1 MLKIAICGAEEA
13 ADNRMEDLLSA
24 YRDNTNREILWDC
37 FETGSGLLEAVDES
51 GEYDLYFLDIDAETG
66 SGLETARALRS
77 RGFNG
82 KIIFV
87 SASPD
92 YVFQSFEVQP
102 YRYFLKPVPEE
113 DLNKALDEICR
124 SITQRTVVLVK
135 SRSGDCI
142 IPVRDILYIEK
153 VDRTACFHL
162 IDGTTVTSMSFRGGF
177 HTMIGNIEGLGHSFF
192 PYMSGAVVNLMNVRF
207 FKSSSYEIYL
217 KTGEILFCSRT
228 KAADFRKAFIHY
240 QL

>member
-1 MLKIAICGAEEA
+1 MLRIAVCEGKGS
-13 ADNRMEDLLSA
+13 ADHAMESMLRA
-24 YRDNTNREILWDC
+24 YRDDSGREIQWDC
-37 FETGSGLLEAVDES
+37 YESGTELLRAVDES
-51 GEYDLYFLDIDAETG
+51 GEYDVYFLDIDAETG
-66 SGLETARALRS
+66 SGLETARKLRS

-92 YVFQSFEVQP
+92 YVFRSFEVQP
-102 YRYFLKPVPEE
+102 YRYFLRPVSQE
-113 DLNKALDEICR
+113 DLKKALDEICR
-124 SITQRTVVLVK
+124 SITRRTVVLVK
-135 SRSGDCI
+135 SRSGDCFV
-142 IPVRDILYIEK
+142 PVRDILYIEK

-177 HTMIGNIEGLGHSFF
+177 HAMIDNIEGLGHSFF

-228 KAADFRKAFIHY
+228 KAADFRKAFIQY

>member
-1 MLKIAICGAEEA
+1 MLRIAVCGGKDA
-13 ADNRMEDLLSA
+13 ADNGMEYMLQD
-24 YRDNTNREILWDC
+24 YRDSSKREILWDC
-37 FETGSGLLEAVDES
+37 YETGRELLRAVDES
-51 GEYDLYFLDIDAETG
+51 GEYDVYFLDIDAETG
-66 SGLETARALRS
+66 AGLETARTLRS

-87 SASPD
+87 SESPD
-92 YVFQSFEVQP
+92 YVFRSFEVQP
-102 YRYFLKPVPEE
+102 YRYFLKPVPQE
-113 DLNKALDEICR
+113 DLKKALDEICS
-124 SITQRTVVLVK
+124 SITRRTVVLVK
-135 SRSGDCI
+135 SRNGDCI
-142 IPVRDILYIEK
+142 VPVRDILYIEK

-177 HTMIGNIEGLGHSFF
+177 HTMIDNIEGLGHSFF

-217 KTGEILFCSRT
+217 RTGEILFCSRT
-228 KAADFRKAFIHY
+228 KAAEFRKAFIQY